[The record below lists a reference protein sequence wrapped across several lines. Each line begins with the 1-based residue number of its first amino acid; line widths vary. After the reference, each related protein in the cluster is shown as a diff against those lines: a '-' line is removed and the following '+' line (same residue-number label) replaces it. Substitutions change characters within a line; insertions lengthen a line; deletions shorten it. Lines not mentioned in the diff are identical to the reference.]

1 MNPYVLKYGGTS
13 VETIDQIKAV
23 AGRLAERKKLGQDLV
38 VVISAMGQTTDQLLD
53 MAASISE
60 TPDRREVDLLLATGE
75 QVSVAL
81 LSIALK
87 TLGVNSVGLT
97 GRQAGIFTDDVHTK
111 ARISRIETDRI
122 RQHLE
127 AGEIVVVAG
136 FQGVNENGDITTL
149 GRGGSDTSAVSLA
162 AALGCTCELFT
173 DVDGIYTVDPKI
185 LPEARKLDSISYEEM
200 LEMASRGAKV
210 IETRAV
216 EFAHKYKVPV
226 IVGLSTGDYPGT
238 LIKELDETM
247 EKRVVTGISVDEDC
261 LMVTVNTVPFESKNI
276 AKIFAA
282 ISGENIMI
290 DMISQTAPYNSFVNL
305 TFTSKIEDRFNIK
318 TILEKLKAEFP
329 TIDYVIDDS
338 VIKLSVVGIGMV
350 SQSGVASALF
360 NLFAENDIDFYQVT
374 TSEISISY
382 TLNAYDRDKAVHM
395 IASAFDL

>member
-13 VETIDQIKAV
+13 VETIEQIKSV
-23 AGRLAERKKLGQDLV
+23 AAQLVKRKNQGQDLV
-38 VVISAMGQTTDQLLD
+38 VVLSAMGQTTDQLLNL
-53 MAASISE
+53 ASEISDN
-60 TPDRREVDLLLATGE
+60 PDRREVDLLLATGE

-87 TLGVNSVGLT
+87 ALGVDSIALT
-97 GRQAGIFTDDVHTK
+97 GSQAGIFTDDVHTK
-111 ARISRIETDRI
+111 ARISRVETDRI
-122 RQHLE
+122 LRHLA

-136 FQGVNENGDITTL
+136 FQGINENGDVTTL

-173 DVDGIYTVDPKI
+173 DVDGIYTVDPRI
-185 LPEARKLDSISYEEM
+185 LPQARKLKTICYEEM
-200 LEMASRGAKV
+200 LELASRGAKV

-226 IVGLSTGDYPGT
+226 IVGLSTGEYPGT
-238 LIKELDETM
+238 LIKELDESM

-261 LMVTVNTVPFESKNI
+261 LMVTVNTVPYESKNI
-276 AKIFAA
+276 ARIFSA
-282 ISGENIMI
+282 ISDEHIMI

-305 TFTSKIEDRFNIK
+305 TFTSKIPDRFQIK
-318 TILEKLKAEFP
+318 IILEQLKADFP
-329 TIDYVIDDS
+329 TIDYLIDDS

-382 TLNAYDRDKAVHM
+382 TLNAYDRDKAVQM